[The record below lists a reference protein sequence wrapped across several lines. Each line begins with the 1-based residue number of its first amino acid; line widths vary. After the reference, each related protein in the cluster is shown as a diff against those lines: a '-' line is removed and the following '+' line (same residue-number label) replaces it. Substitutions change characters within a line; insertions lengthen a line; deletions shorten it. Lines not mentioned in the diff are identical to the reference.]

1 MSICSVSD
9 RNATPRFFE
18 LPYRHQHMRQRSY
31 EALEL
36 PDHQAIARLEEDQHL
51 RKTGAIV
58 GLPLAEIKNGF

>member
-1 MSICSVSD
+1 
-9 RNATPRFFE
+9 
-18 LPYRHQHMRQRSY
+18 MRQRSY